1 MPLFSRQP
9 LSLARSRCRC
19 EVRSDSA
26 LPPVLHFL
34 TNFHNRLRQHL
45 AFSNSHCLL
54 LLLPERRF
62 FSFFPK
68 GKKNFRDWNL
78 FLSWRLFGVVLCVI
92 SFFL

>member
-1 MPLFSRQP
+1 VPLFSRQP

-45 AFSNSHCLL
+45 AFSNSLCLL

-62 FSFFPK
+62 FFFFSEM
-68 GKKNFRDWNL
+68 KKNL
-78 FLSWRLFGVVLCVI
+78 QRLEFV
-92 SFFL
+92 FFLGVFLVLLCA